1 MLTFNLL
8 NLFTSATIFLSAS
21 IILALEQPWSIKIL
35 GGDFNGLDLTYFQK
49 RTGLLPLVHAPTRGE
64 KTLDR
69 IYVSEMCYQTV
80 KVVTSTIK
88 SNHKAIIALS
98 GGNIASLN
106 KTRRRSHFRRRSQ
119 HASLLRELQVLD
131 LDLPDIVHSGGLQE
145 ALGLFYADVHERL
158 DRLYPVKG
166 ITMTSSEAL
175 TLTSYVLR

>member
-1 MLTFNLL
+1 ML
-8 NLFTSATIFLSAS
+8 
-21 IILALEQPWSIKIL
+21 
-35 GGDFNGLDLTYFQK
+35 LDLP
-49 RTGLLPLVHAPTRGE
+49 LPL
-64 KTLDR
+64 
-69 IYVSEMCYQTV
+69 SQTV
-80 KVVTSTIK
+80 TPSRTPSPFERDVLYGQPLTSD
-88 SNHKAIIALS
+88 HKAIIALS